1 MKLYVFLEVSAQAWH
16 IQFVACL
23 EIKAK
28 MKSKSK
34 RIIQSCRTST
44 MYAPLPSPLCL
55 ISHLLLSSLPFIDS
69 PLSPSPPSM
78 PFSPLLLEL
87 PSYFTRY
94 QNDKFAVD
102 YTHAGVPG
110 SSDTS
115 GDSGGRRPRRRS
127 EIQCNFTITKK
138 AYQITIMI
146 FSF

>member
-44 MYAPLPSPLCL
+44 MHASLPSPLYP
-55 ISHLLLSSLPFIDS
+55 ISLLLLSSLPFIDS

-78 PFSPLLLEL
+78 PFSLHSSF
-87 PSYFTRY
+87 PSRNTSHVIKMTR
-94 QNDKFAVD
+94 
-102 YTHAGVPG
+102 YTHAGVPD

-127 EIQCNFTITKK
+127 EVGCNLTIRKK
-138 AYQITIMI
+138 A
-146 FSF
+146 F